1 MKMISEFTD
10 HDHIE
15 GQFLLGSVSKGVNAT
30 GGSYF
35 SVELRDASGQITAK
49 KWDATLDDEQIY
61 VTGNVINVIG
71 ETNKYRDAL
80 QLKILSASV
89 VPLEEID
96 VDRFV
101 KAPPISKEEL
111 INKFNNYVKSIKNE
125 DCQKLLKYM
134 INKFDDKLY
143 NYPAAVSI
151 HHEYSSG
158 LLVHSLTMADIAA
171 MLCPIYDA
179 DYDLVITG
187 CLLHDMGKII
197 ELEGPIVYKYSLE
210 GKLLGHISIMC
221 AEIRKAAEE
230 LKITSEV
237 PVLLEHMVLSHHGQQ
252 EFGSPVMPL
261 TKEAL
266 LLSLIDNLD
275 SKMVVVSKATEDL
288 EPGSFSTKV
297 FPLDNRSFYK
307 PKKSFRQNE
316 KKARVPSFLLFIK
329 DYS

>member
-10 HDHIE
+10 HDRIE
-15 GQFLLGSVSKGVNAT
+15 GQFLLGSVSKGVNAN

-49 KWDATLDDEQIY
+49 KWDATLQDEEIF
-61 VTGNVINVIG
+61 VTGNVISLIG
-71 ETNKYRDAL
+71 ETNKYKDQL
-80 QLKILSASV
+80 QLKILNAEV
-89 VPLEEID
+89 VPLEQID

-111 INKFNNYVKSIKNE
+111 IKKFNNYVNSVKNV
-125 DCQKLLKYM
+125 DCQKLLNYM
-134 INKFDDKLY
+134 INKFKDKLY
-143 NYPAAVSI
+143 SYPAAVSI

-171 MLCPIYDA
+171 MLCPIYNA

-230 LKITSEV
+230 LKITSEI
-237 PVLLEHMVLSHHGQQ
+237 PLLLEHMILSHHVQP

-275 SKMVVVSKATEDL
+275 SKMVVVNKATEDL
-288 EPGSFSTKV
+288 EPGRFSTKV
-297 FPLDNRSFYK
+297 FRLDNRSFYK
-307 PKKSFRQNE
+307 PKK
-316 KKARVPSFLLFIK
+316 
-329 DYS
+329 

>member
-10 HDHIE
+10 HDRIE
-15 GQFLLGSVSKGVNAT
+15 GQFLLGSVSKGVNT
-30 GGSYF
+30 NGGSYF

-49 KWDATLDDEQIY
+49 KWDATLQDEEIF
-61 VTGNVINVIG
+61 VTGNVISLIG
-71 ETNKYRDAL
+71 ETNRYKDAL
-80 QLKILSASV
+80 QLKILSAEV
-89 VPLEEID
+89 VPLDEID

-101 KAPPISKEEL
+101 KAPPVSKNEL
-111 INKFNNYVKSIKNE
+111 IKKFNNYVNSVKNE

-143 NYPAAVSI
+143 SYPAAVSI

-158 LLVHSLTMADIAA
+158 LLMHSLSMADLASF
-171 MLCPIYDA
+171 LCPIYDC
-179 DYDLVITG
+179 DYDILITG

-221 AEIRKAAEE
+221 AEIRKAAED

-237 PVLLEHMVLSHHGQQ
+237 PLLLEHMILSHHGQP

-275 SKMVVVSKATEDL
+275 SKMVVVNKAIADI
-288 EPGSFSTKV
+288 EPGNFSNKV

-307 PKKSFRQNE
+307 PKK
-316 KKARVPSFLLFIK
+316 
-329 DYS
+329 

>member
-10 HDHIE
+10 HDRIE
-15 GQFLLGSVSKGVNAT
+15 GQFLLGSVSKGVNT
-30 GGSYF
+30 NGGSYF

-49 KWDATLDDEQIY
+49 KWDATLQDEEIF
-61 VTGNVINVIG
+61 VTGNVISLIG
-71 ETNKYRDAL
+71 ETNRYKDAL
-80 QLKILSASV
+80 QLKILSAEV
-89 VPLEEID
+89 VPLDEID

-101 KAPPISKEEL
+101 KAPPVSKNEL
-111 INKFNNYVKSIKNE
+111 IKKFNNYVNSIKNE

-143 NYPAAVSI
+143 SYPAAVSI

-158 LLVHSLTMADIAA
+158 LLMHSLSMADLAA
-171 MLCPIYDA
+171 FLCPIYDC
-179 DYDLVITG
+179 DYDILITG

-221 AEIRKAAEE
+221 AEIRKAADE
-230 LKITSEV
+230 LKITSEI
-237 PVLLEHMVLSHHGQQ
+237 PLLLEHMVLSHHGQQ

-275 SKMVVVSKATEDL
+275 SKMVVVNKAIAEV
-288 EPGSFSTKV
+288 EPGNFSNKV

-307 PKKSFRQNE
+307 PKK
-316 KKARVPSFLLFIK
+316 
-329 DYS
+329 

>member
-71 ETNKYRDAL
+71 DTNKYRDAL

-307 PKKSFRQNE
+307 PKK
-316 KKARVPSFLLFIK
+316 
-329 DYS
+329 

>member
-10 HDHIE
+10 HDRIE
-15 GQFLLGSVSKGVNAT
+15 GQFLLGSVSKGVNAN

-49 KWDATLDDEQIY
+49 KWDATLQDEEIF
-61 VTGNVINVIG
+61 VTGNVISLIG
-71 ETNKYRDAL
+71 ETNKYKDQL
-80 QLKILSASV
+80 QLKILNAEV
-89 VPLEEID
+89 VPLEQID

-111 INKFNNYVKSIKNE
+111 IKKFDNYVNSVKNV
-125 DCQKLLKYM
+125 DCQKLLNYM
-134 INKFDDKLY
+134 INKFKDKLY
-143 NYPAAVSI
+143 SYPAAVSI

-171 MLCPIYDA
+171 MLYPIYDA

-221 AEIRKAAEE
+221 AEIRKAADE
-230 LKITSEV
+230 LKITSEI

-275 SKMVVVSKATEDL
+275 SKMVVVNKATEDL

-307 PKKSFRQNE
+307 PKK
-316 KKARVPSFLLFIK
+316 
-329 DYS
+329 

>member
-10 HDHIE
+10 HDRIE
-15 GQFLLGSVSKGVNAT
+15 GQFLLGSVSKGVNT
-30 GGSYF
+30 NGGSYF

-49 KWDATLDDEQIY
+49 KWDATLQDEEIF
-61 VTGNVINVIG
+61 VTGNVISLIG
-71 ETNKYRDAL
+71 ETNRYKDAL
-80 QLKILSASV
+80 QLKILSAEV
-89 VPLEEID
+89 VPLDEID

-101 KAPPISKEEL
+101 KAPPVSKNEL
-111 INKFNNYVKSIKNE
+111 IKKFNDYVNSIKNE

-143 NYPAAVSI
+143 SYPAAVSI

-158 LLVHSLTMADIAA
+158 LLMHSLSMADLASF
-171 MLCPIYDA
+171 LCPIYDC
-179 DYDLVITG
+179 DYDILITG

-221 AEIRKAAEE
+221 AEIRKAADE
-230 LKITSEV
+230 LKLTGEI
-237 PVLLEHMVLSHHGQQ
+237 PLLLEHMVLSHHGQQ
-252 EFGSPVMPL
+252 EFGSPVMPY

-275 SKMVVVSKATEDL
+275 SKMVVVDKALQEV
-288 EPGSFSTKV
+288 EPGNFSNKV
-297 FPLDNRSFYK
+297 FPLDNRAFYK
-307 PKKSFRQNE
+307 PIE
-316 KKARVPSFLLFIK
+316 
-329 DYS
+329 

>member
-111 INKFNNYVKSIKNE
+111 INKFNNYVKSVKNE

-134 INKFDDKLY
+134 INKFEDKLY

-158 LLVHSLTMADIAA
+158 LLVHSLTMADIAS

-221 AEIRKAAEE
+221 AEIRKAADE

-307 PKKSFRQNE
+307 PKK
-316 KKARVPSFLLFIK
+316 
-329 DYS
+329 

>member
-10 HDHIE
+10 HDRIE
-15 GQFLLGSVSKGVNAT
+15 GQFLLGSVSKGVNAN

-49 KWDATLDDEQIY
+49 KWDATLQDEEIF
-61 VTGNVINVIG
+61 VTGNVISLIG
-71 ETNKYRDAL
+71 ETNRYKDAL
-80 QLKILSASV
+80 QLKILSAEV
-89 VPLEEID
+89 VPLDEID

-101 KAPPISKEEL
+101 KAPPIEKSEL
-111 INKFNNYVKSIKNE
+111 IKKFNNYVSSVKNE

-134 INKFDDKLY
+134 IHKFNDKLY
-143 NYPAAVSI
+143 SYPAAVSI

-158 LLVHSLTMADIAA
+158 LLMHSLSMADLAA
-171 MLCPIYDA
+171 FLCPIYDC
-179 DYDLVITG
+179 DYDILITG

-221 AEIRKAAEE
+221 AEIRKAADE
-230 LKITSEV
+230 LKITSEI

-275 SKMVVVSKATEDL
+275 SKMVVVNKAIADV
-288 EPGSFSTKV
+288 EPGNFSNKV

-307 PKKSFRQNE
+307 PKK
-316 KKARVPSFLLFIK
+316 
-329 DYS
+329 

>member
-10 HDHIE
+10 HDRIE
-15 GQFLLGSVSKGVNAT
+15 GQFLLGSVSKGVNT
-30 GGSYF
+30 NGGSYF

-49 KWDATLDDEQIY
+49 KWDATLQDEEIF
-61 VTGNVINVIG
+61 VTGNVISLIG
-71 ETNKYRDAL
+71 ETNRYKDAL
-80 QLKILSASV
+80 QLKILSAEV
-89 VPLEEID
+89 VPLDEID

-101 KAPPISKEEL
+101 KAPPVSKDEL
-111 INKFNNYVKSIKNE
+111 IKKFNNYVNSIKNE

-143 NYPAAVSI
+143 SYPAAVSI

-158 LLVHSLTMADIAA
+158 LLMHSLSMADLAA
-171 MLCPIYDA
+171 FLCPIYDC
-179 DYDLVITG
+179 DYDILITG

-221 AEIRKAAEE
+221 AEIRKAADE

-237 PVLLEHMVLSHHGQQ
+237 PLLLEHMILSHHGQP

-275 SKMVVVSKATEDL
+275 SKMVVVNKAIAEV
-288 EPGSFSTKV
+288 EPGNFSNKV

-307 PKKSFRQNE
+307 PKK
-316 KKARVPSFLLFIK
+316 
-329 DYS
+329 

>member
-10 HDHIE
+10 HDRIE
-15 GQFLLGSVSKGVNAT
+15 GQFLLGSVSKGVNT
-30 GGSYF
+30 NGGSYF

-49 KWDATLDDEQIY
+49 KWDATLQDEEIF
-61 VTGNVINVIG
+61 VTGNVISLIG
-71 ETNKYRDAL
+71 ETNRYKDAL
-80 QLKILSASV
+80 QLKILSAEV
-89 VPLEEID
+89 VPLDEID

-101 KAPPISKEEL
+101 KAPPVSKNEL
-111 INKFNNYVKSIKNE
+111 IKKFNNYVNSIKNE

-143 NYPAAVSI
+143 SYPAAVSI

-158 LLVHSLTMADIAA
+158 LLMHSISMADLAA
-171 MLCPIYDA
+171 FLCPIYDC
-179 DYDLVITG
+179 DYDILITG

-221 AEIRKAAEE
+221 AEIRKAAED

-237 PVLLEHMVLSHHGQQ
+237 PLLLEHMILSHHGQP

-275 SKMVVVSKATEDL
+275 SKMVVVNKAIADI
-288 EPGSFSTKV
+288 EPGNFSNKV

-307 PKKSFRQNE
+307 PKK
-316 KKARVPSFLLFIK
+316 
-329 DYS
+329 

>member
-10 HDHIE
+10 HDRIE
-15 GQFLLGSVSKGVNAT
+15 GQFLLGSVSKGVNAN

-49 KWDATLDDEQIY
+49 KWDATLQDEEIF
-61 VTGNVINVIG
+61 VTGNVISLIG
-71 ETNKYRDAL
+71 ETNKYKDQL
-80 QLKILSASV
+80 QLKILNAEV
-89 VPLEEID
+89 VPLEQID

-111 INKFNNYVKSIKNE
+111 IKKFNNYVNSVKNV
-125 DCQKLLKYM
+125 DCQKLLNYM
-134 INKFDDKLY
+134 INKFKDKLY
-143 NYPAAVSI
+143 SYPAAVSI

-221 AEIRKAAEE
+221 AEIRKAADE
-230 LKITSEV
+230 LKITSEI

-275 SKMVVVSKATEDL
+275 SKMVVVNKAVEDL

-307 PKKSFRQNE
+307 PKK
-316 KKARVPSFLLFIK
+316 
-329 DYS
+329 

>member
-10 HDHIE
+10 HDRIE
-15 GQFLLGSVSKGVNAT
+15 GQFLLGSVSKGVNAN

-49 KWDATLDDEQIY
+49 KWDATLDDEQIF
-61 VTGNVINVIG
+61 VTGNVISVIG

-80 QLKILSASV
+80 QLKILSAEV
-89 VPLEEID
+89 VSLDEID

-111 INKFNNYVKSIKNE
+111 INKFNNYVKSVKND

-288 EPGSFSTKV
+288 ELGSFSTKV

-307 PKKSFRQNE
+307 PKK
-316 KKARVPSFLLFIK
+316 
-329 DYS
+329 

>member
-15 GQFLLGSVSKGVNAT
+15 GQFLLGSVSKGVNT
-30 GGSYF
+30 VGGSYF

-89 VPLEEID
+89 VPLDEID

-288 EPGSFSTKV
+288 EPGSFSAKV
-297 FPLDNRSFYK
+297 VPLDNRSFYK
-307 PKKSFRQNE
+307 PKK
-316 KKARVPSFLLFIK
+316 
-329 DYS
+329 

>member
-10 HDHIE
+10 HDRIE
-15 GQFLLGSVSKGVNAT
+15 GQFLLGSVSKGVNT
-30 GGSYF
+30 VGGSYF

-49 KWDATLDDEQIY
+49 KWDATLADEEIF
-61 VTGNVINVIG
+61 VTGNVISLIG
-71 ETNKYRDAL
+71 ETNRYKDQL
-80 QLKILSASV
+80 QLKILSAEL
-89 VPLEEID
+89 VPLDEID
-96 VDRFV
+96 VARFV

-111 INKFNNYVKSIKNE
+111 VKKFNDYVASIKNE

-134 INKFDDKLY
+134 MNKFDDKLY
-143 NYPAAVSI
+143 SYPAAVSI

-171 MLCPIYDA
+171 KLCPIYDA
-179 DYDLVITG
+179 DYDILITG

-197 ELEGPIVYKYSLE
+197 ELEGPIVFKYSLE

-221 AEIRKAAEE
+221 AEIRKAAED

-237 PVLLEHMVLSHHGQQ
+237 PLLLEHMILAHHGQP
-252 EFGSPVMPL
+252 EFGSPVLPL

-275 SKMVVVSKATEDL
+275 SKMVVVNKAIADI
-288 EPGSFSTKV
+288 EPGNFTTKI
-297 FPLDNRSFYK
+297 FPLDNRAFYK
-307 PKKSFRQNE
+307 PKK
-316 KKARVPSFLLFIK
+316 
-329 DYS
+329 

>member
-10 HDHIE
+10 HDRIE
-15 GQFLLGSVSKGVNAT
+15 GQFLLGSVSKGVNAN

-49 KWDATLDDEQIY
+49 KWDATLDDEQIF
-61 VTGNVINVIG
+61 VTGNVISVIG

-80 QLKILSASV
+80 QLKILSAEV
-89 VPLEEID
+89 VPLDEID

-111 INKFNNYVKSIKNE
+111 IDKFNNYVKSVKNE

-134 INKFDDKLY
+134 INKFEDKLY

-158 LLVHSLTMADIAA
+158 LLVHSLTMADIAS

-221 AEIRKAAEE
+221 AEIRKAADE
-230 LKITSEV
+230 LKITSEI

-307 PKKSFRQNE
+307 PKK
-316 KKARVPSFLLFIK
+316 
-329 DYS
+329 